1 MSDKPLAQRLQVKP
15 GRTLAVL
22 DAPPG
27 FAVAD
32 APSAS
37 LQIADVVLAFTADR
51 SRLEAAMTDCAAKAR
66 PDAIFWIAYPKLTS
80 ALKADLSRDIIH
92 TLSPALGWDAVAQI
106 AVDDDWSA
114 MRFKRL

>member
-22 DAPPG
+22 DAPQG
-27 FAVAD
+27 FAVKN

-37 LQIADVVLAFTADR
+37 LDQADVVLAFTPDR
-51 SRLEAAMTDCAAKAR
+51 SRLEAVMTDCASSAR
-66 PDAIFWIAYPKLTS
+66 PDAIFWVAYPKLTS

-92 TLSPALGWDAVAQI
+92 ALSPALGWDAVAQI
-106 AVDDDWSA
+106 AVDADWSA
-114 MRFKRL
+114 MRFKRV